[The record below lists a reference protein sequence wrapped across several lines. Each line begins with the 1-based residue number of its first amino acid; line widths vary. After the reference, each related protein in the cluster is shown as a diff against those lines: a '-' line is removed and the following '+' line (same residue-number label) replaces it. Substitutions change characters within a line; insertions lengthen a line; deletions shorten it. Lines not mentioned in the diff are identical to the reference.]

1 MEFQKIVNLLNTTS
15 HDEDLP
21 RFVTKKMDWN
31 LWSTRKKLPDL
42 CDYSDAY
49 IAVKGTIAVT
59 DADNANRNKSVA
71 FKNNAPCINCIS
83 KINGSQIDNEEDI
96 DVEMPMYNLL
106 EYSKNYRK
114 KKTSSM
120 WNYYK
125 KEPSNH
131 LSSNSEFFKCKT
143 GITRNTY
150 NLGVGD
156 AGCDANKVNK
166 NETEV
171 IISLKQFLE
180 NSNVP
185 LINCE
190 IELILTWSKQCVL
203 PDRQQQIIRQLD

>member
-31 LWSTRKKLPDL
+31 LRSIRKKLPDL

-83 KINGSQIDNEEDI
+83 KINGAQIGNEEDI
-96 DVEMPMYNLL
+96 DVVMPMYNLL

-114 KKTSSM
+114 KKQAV
-120 WNYYK
+120 
-125 KEPSNH
+125 
-131 LSSNSEFFKCKT
+131 C
-143 GITRNTY
+143 GIITEKNQVIIFLLILNFLNARQVLQEILIILVLVM
-150 NLGVGD
+150 LGVM
-156 AGCDANKVNK
+156 
-166 NETEV
+166 
-171 IISLKQFLE
+171 
-180 NSNVP
+180 
-185 LINCE
+185 
-190 IELILTWSKQCVL
+190 
-203 PDRQQQIIRQLD
+203 

>member
-1 MEFQKIVNLLNTTS
+1 
-15 HDEDLP
+15 
-21 RFVTKKMDWN
+21 
-31 LWSTRKKLPDL
+31 
-42 CDYSDAY
+42 
-49 IAVKGTIAVT
+49 
-59 DADNANRNKSVA
+59 
-71 FKNNAPCINCIS
+71 
-83 KINGSQIDNEEDI
+83 
-96 DVEMPMYNLL
+96 
-106 EYSKNYRK
+106 
-114 KKTSSM
+114 M
-120 WNYYK
+120 WNYYR

-131 LSSNSEFFKCKT
+131 LSSNSEFFKCKK

-156 AGCDANKVNK
+156 AGCDGNKVNK